1 MQSIKEGGCLR
12 RNSWALNWTVE
23 CNERSQIYE
32 SELPIPQGGHM
43 GSQCGAS
50 SSCINSSRYGIAGQ
64 STPSFGTANLSS
76 HPLINGFA
84 PLNEKKAKEGTL
96 SLAQE
101 AIIGNVHSGAPPPW
115 LHAFEQNQLDSL
127 SKSGQNGIG
136 SLCQKSKCSKLNPK
150 RVGAAWAEKRKLEM
164 ELEKKGELVMKNAD
178 ANWLPNFGRVWQTGS
193 RKESRK
199 EFQIENKSSGKI
211 ESQSS
216 SVIQLQPYIS
226 KRMRTDLVDIPE
238 QPSSSE

>member
-1 MQSIKEGGCLR
+1 
-12 RNSWALNWTVE
+12 
-23 CNERSQIYE
+23 
-32 SELPIPQGGHM
+32 M
-43 GSQCGAS
+43 GSKYGAS

-64 STPSFGTANLSS
+64 STPSLGTANLSS

-84 PLNEKKAKEGTL
+84 PLKEKKAKEGTV
-96 SLAQE
+96 SLAEE

-115 LHAFEQNQLDSL
+115 LDAFEQNQMDSL
-127 SKSGQNGIG
+127 SKSGQNGLD

-199 EFQIENKSSGKI
+199 EFQIEKKLSGKI

-226 KRMRTDLVDIPE
+226 KRMRKDLVDIPE
-238 QPSSSE
+238 QPSSPE

>member
-1 MQSIKEGGCLR
+1 MTYVYIKPFFLFR
-12 RNSWALNWTVE
+12 VL
-23 CNERSQIYE
+23 YE
-32 SELPIPQGGHM
+32 YIFW
-43 GSQCGAS
+43 GSTILHVLSVSLSSGYQRIGWLDNRHFC
-50 SSCINSSRYGIAGQ
+50 SSCLCIIGLFSYY
-64 STPSFGTANLSS
+64 F
-76 HPLINGFA
+76 
-84 PLNEKKAKEGTL
+84 
-96 SLAQE
+96 LAQLIEISISAEE

-115 LHAFEQNQLDSL
+115 LDAFEQNQMDSL
-127 SKSGQNGIG
+127 SKSGQNGLD

-199 EFQIENKSSGKI
+199 EFQIEKKLSGKI

-226 KRMRTDLVDIPE
+226 KRMRKDLVDIPE
-238 QPSSSE
+238 QPSSPE